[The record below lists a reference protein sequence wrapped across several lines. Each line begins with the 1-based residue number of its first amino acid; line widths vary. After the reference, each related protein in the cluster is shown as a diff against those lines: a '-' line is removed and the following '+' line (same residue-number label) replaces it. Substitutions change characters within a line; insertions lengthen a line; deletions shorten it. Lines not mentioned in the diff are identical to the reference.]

1 MQRAFDPNRPLP
13 ADTIPPVE
21 RVYVRIF
28 GFMRQFWRGI
38 ALMVAFSMMNSA
50 LMVLQPWP
58 IKFIIDGVLIGDR
71 VDFGPLGDVVA
82 RTHGEKIEVV
92 LGLVGAWF
100 VITVTGV
107 LLSSSSAYLI
117 ARTALY
123 MIHTLRS
130 RLVSHMRALSLRFHA
145 NQSVGDSIWRA
156 INDARGIQDVMLS
169 GLRIW
174 AILLFRLVLMVTLM
188 LLLDPLLTLVALVS
202 LPLLAVAIRRLTSR
216 IQQTSQEGREHM
228 SRLTSIIEQ
237 TLGAIRAVQVFGK
250 EGQEA
255 ERFRDES
262 LAYVGA
268 QLRFRVWEQVLNVCT
283 VVITGLGT
291 AAVLLFASERVISG
305 QLSVGSLYIFI
316 SYMSGLYDLMNQ
328 IMFVYAPFQ
337 DAVVGVGRAFQV
349 LDIEPDIR
357 EAPDATGARS
367 FERSLRFR
375 NVAFAY
381 DAGRPVLAGIDIEV
395 RRGEKVALVGETGC
409 GKTTLLS
416 LLPRLYDPVAGA
428 VELDGV
434 DVRQLKL
441 ASLRDLISMVP
452 QEPLLFSTT
461 VRENI
466 LYGRFDATADEVRA
480 AAKAARASDFIEDL
494 PQKYETQ
501 VGDRGVKLSTGQQ
514 QRISIARAFLKD
526 APILL
531 LDEPTSALDLRTEA
545 DFLDGLEELMAG
557 RTVFIVA
564 HRLSTIRNVD
574 RIYLLKDGAIA
585 EEGSHAELMARRG
598 GYYALYT
605 SQFNRDGAEPA
616 QTATP
621 RVAT

>member
-1 MQRAFDPNRPLP
+1 M
-13 ADTIPPVE
+13 
-21 RVYVRIF
+21 
-28 GFMRQFWRGI
+28 
-38 ALMVAFSMMNSA
+38 
-50 LMVLQPWP
+50 
-58 IKFIIDGVLIGDR
+58 
-71 VDFGPLGDVVA
+71 
-82 RTHGEKIEVV
+82 
-92 LGLVGAWF
+92 
-100 VITVTGV
+100 
-107 LLSSSSAYLI
+107 
-117 ARTALY
+117 
-123 MIHTLRS
+123 
-130 RLVSHMRALSLRFHA
+130 
-145 NQSVGDSIWRA
+145 
-156 INDARGIQDVMLS
+156 
-169 GLRIW
+169 
-174 AILLFRLVLMVTLM
+174 
-188 LLLDPLLTLVALVS
+188 
-202 LPLLAVAIRRLTSR
+202 
-216 IQQTSQEGREHM
+216 
-228 SRLTSIIEQ
+228 
-237 TLGAIRAVQVFGK
+237 
-250 EGQEA
+250 
-255 ERFRDES
+255 
-262 LAYVGA
+262 
-268 QLRFRVWEQVLNVCT
+268 LNVCT
-283 VVITGLGT
+283 VFITGLGT

-316 SYMSGLYDLMNQ
+316 SYMSGLYELMNQ

-337 DAVVGVGRAFQV
+337 DAIVGVGRAFQV

-357 EAPDATGARS
+357 EAPDATEMRS
-367 FERSLRFR
+367 FERSVRFR
-375 NVAFAY
+375 DVAFAH

-395 RRGEKVALVGETGC
+395 RKGEKVALVGETGC

-434 DVRQLKL
+434 DLQRLKL

-461 VRENI
+461 VRENV

-480 AAKAARASDFIEDL
+480 AAKAARAGDFIEDL
-494 PQKYETQ
+494 PEKYETQ

-598 GYYALYT
+598 DYYALYS
-605 SQFNRDGAEPA
+605 SQFKSDGNELGHSLPA
-616 QTATP
+616 SH
-621 RVAT
+621 VAPQLDQAPIEGK